1 MDVFRAFSELYN
13 GVELMDSDEMDM
25 LKALLASNPGVEV
38 TPQTLLQFIAARTK
52 HSPRESPHSSPND
65 SDQSL
70 PDNRGRTEQRH
81 EEGAS
86 RSSSN
91 ESAGTSYSRPTGS
104 RRPSRGPPQ
113 TPKGPSPF
121 DASKRQRSIP
131 LGNNA
136 PSSWTKPPAPSHR
149 RRSDAGIHGRSSSD
163 SEVRKLPS
171 SISLDLTFSS
181 SRSQQVLVHSMAE
194 HQSGSVP
201 LPTLPLQRSSRRR
214 KPASSHPPDTHLA
227 LIPVLVPRRR
237 TALDTT
243 IALLVLLHHPAP
255 ITTIL
260 TMTPS

>member
-1 MDVFRAFSELYN
+1 MQTSHGRNRQSIAEIEQELEDIFHKHPQSQLNASGEPAIPGECLVDVFRAFSEIYN

-65 SDQSL
+65 SDPGL

-81 EEGAS
+81 GEGTS

-91 ESAGTSYSRPTGS
+91 ESAGSSYSRPTGS

-136 PSSWTKPPAPSHR
+136 PSSWTKPAAPSQR

-163 SEVRKLPS
+163 SEVRS
-171 SISLDLTFSS
+171 FSLLMSPGFDLF
-181 SRSQQVLVHSMAE
+181 
-194 HQSGSVP
+194 
-201 LPTLPLQRSSRRR
+201 
-214 KPASSHPPDTHLA
+214 
-227 LIPVLVPRRR
+227 I
-237 TALDTT
+237 
-243 IALLVLLHHPAP
+243 
-255 ITTIL
+255 
-260 TMTPS
+260 